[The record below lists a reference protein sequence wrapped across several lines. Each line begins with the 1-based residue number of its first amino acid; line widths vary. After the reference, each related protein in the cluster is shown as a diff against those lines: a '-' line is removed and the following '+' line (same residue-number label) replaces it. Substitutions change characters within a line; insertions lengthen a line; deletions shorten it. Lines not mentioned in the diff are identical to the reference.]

1 MRSKRQGK
9 EAEFY
14 PHFLKNTSPNSK
26 STFFSIK
33 KTTLGLM
40 VIS

>member
-14 PHFLKNTSPNSK
+14 PHFLKNTSLNSK

-33 KTTLGLM
+33 KQH
-40 VIS
+40 